1 MNVFR
6 DSTATLTARIA
17 RLERE
22 NARLRRRE
30 RLRSRDRIFSII
42 RSIAQLLAIF
52 LVPALAVLAALF
64 VCGLF
69 CLFTA
74 GIGTW

>member
-6 DSTATLTARIA
+6 DSTATLLDRIH

-30 RLRSRDRIFSII
+30 QLHFRDRIFSLV
-42 RSIAQLLAIF
+42 RSLAQLIAVFAAL
-52 LVPALAVLAALF
+52 ALAVF
-64 VCGLF
+64 VAMLVTGL
-69 CLFTA
+69 LIA
-74 GIGTW
+74 VAVPIAHA

>member
-6 DSTATLTARIA
+6 DSTATLFDRIH

-30 RLRSRDRIFSII
+30 QLHFRDRIFSLV
-42 RSIAQLLAIF
+42 RTLAQLIAVF
-52 LVPALAVLAALF
+52 AALALALF
-64 VCGLF
+64 VAMVVTGLMVG
-69 CLFTA
+69 TA
-74 GIGTW
+74 MSIAHA